1 MRTYTRT
8 QNTNFKLFASDTMGI
23 QANTTQTHR
32 RMYTSTNSSE
42 GEKGQWSYDI
52 YLFRFKNLVL
62 LLYISFIPWQA
73 VKPRLFER
81 ITFSSLKCT
90 QKLFEIANY
99 QIYTCGFVKWL
110 MYVPFNSWSKCA
122 MINYNAQIHDWEKC
136 RYLEYC

>member
-1 MRTYTRT
+1 MRNYTRT

-110 MYVPFNSWSKCA
+110 CMFHLILDLNVQWLIIMRKY
-122 MINYNAQIHDWEKC
+122 MIGKSADI
-136 RYLEYC
+136 